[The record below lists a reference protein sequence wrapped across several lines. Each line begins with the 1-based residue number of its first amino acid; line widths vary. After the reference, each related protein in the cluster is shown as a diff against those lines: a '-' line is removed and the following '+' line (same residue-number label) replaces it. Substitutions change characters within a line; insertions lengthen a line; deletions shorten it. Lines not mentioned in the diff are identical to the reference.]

1 MALYN
6 LYNGGVQMSGYYFL
20 VPTLIAIIISMLI
33 VRAGAIALM
42 MTGMSFEKAKF
53 QALSAFSGTGF
64 TTREAERVV
73 NNARR
78 RKIVSWLMILGNA
91 GIVTVIVTA
100 TSSFARANGLGIGLN
115 VLVLL
120 AGLLAIFIIVRHTP
134 LVRRWEAFAQG
145 RLERL
150 KIFEVDTTVDELLH
164 LAEGYGVMRVQLL
177 ENSPLIGHTLADINN
192 TLEHS
197 FVLGIERNKEW
208 LPTPRLA
215 SKLIVND
222 YLIIYGMLE
231 DLAEHFG

>member
-1 MALYN
+1 
-6 LYNGGVQMSGYYFL
+6 MSGVYYL
-20 VPTLIAIIISMLI
+20 VPTLIAIVISMLI

-42 MTGMSFEKAKF
+42 MTGMSFDKAKF

-78 RKIVSWLMILGNA
+78 RKIVSWLMIMGNA

-100 TSSFARANGLGIGLN
+100 TSSFARVRGMEMGLN

-120 AGLLAIFIIVRHTP
+120 AGLCLILVIVRHTP
-134 LVRRWEAFAQG
+134 FVRHWEAFAQA

-150 KIFEVDTTVDELLH
+150 KIFDEDTTIDELLH
-164 LAEGYGVMRVQLL
+164 ITEGYGVVRIRLD
-177 ENSPLIGHTLADINN
+177 ENSPFFGKTLSEINAG
-192 TLEHS
+192 LEHS
-197 FVLGIERNKEW
+197 FVLGIERDKEW
-208 LPTPRLA
+208 LPTPRL
-215 SKLIVND
+215 SRKLITDD
-222 YLIIYGMLE
+222 YLVIYGKIE

>member
-1 MALYN
+1 MNAF
-6 LYNGGVQMSGYYFL
+6 YFL

-42 MTGMSFEKAKF
+42 MTGMSFDKAKF

-100 TSSFARANGLGIGLN
+100 TSSFATARGLGIGLN
-115 VLVLL
+115 VLVLATGL
-120 AGLLAIFIIVRHTP
+120 AVIFIIVRHTP
-134 LVRRWEAFAQG
+134 FVRHWEAFAQA

-150 KIFEVDTTVDELLH
+150 KIFEEDTTVDELLH
-164 LAEGYGVMRVQLL
+164 IAEGYGVMRIQLL
-177 ENSPLIGHTLADINN
+177 ENSPFIGQTFADINS

-197 FVLGIERNKEW
+197 FILGIERDREW
-208 LPTPRLA
+208 LPTPRLN
-215 SKLIVND
+215 SKLTKDD
-222 YLIIYGMLE
+222 YLVIYGKLE